1 MDIQYSLFD
10 EQLPFEE
17 GTEYTANQI
26 TDKIKWYYNNKPFYA
41 MNNTKETTDRIY
53 FCDFKPRNRYIYN
66 GKWRKIKNKRER
78 TLASIAPADS
88 ENDLVEYKTYQWGPE
103 QLLATAMDEFQ
114 NKRFVNYYNPL
125 MGYKWGYNSK
135 FDLCYTPIKITV

>member
-41 MNNTKETTDRIY
+41 MNDTKETTDRIY
-53 FCDFKPRNRYIYN
+53 YCDFKPLNRYIYN
-66 GKWRKIKNKRER
+66 GKWRKIKNKRELSPLEKSQFLNVYDKNKHQFR
-78 TLASIAPADS
+78 KIDLSTLSYLRVGKYRFRVDQVK
-88 ENDLVEYKTYQWGPE
+88 DVESFPRVM
-103 QLLATAMDEFQ
+103 L
-114 NKRFVNYYNPL
+114 KRLP
-125 MGYKWGYNSK
+125 
-135 FDLCYTPIKITV
+135 

>member
-1 MDIQYSLFD
+1 MS
-10 EQLPFEE
+10 QLPFEE

-66 GKWRKIKNKRER
+66 GKWRKIKNKRELSPLEKSQFLNVYDKNKHQFR
-78 TLASIAPADS
+78 KIDLSTLSYLRVGKYRFRVDQVK
-88 ENDLVEYKTYQWGPE
+88 DVESFPRV
-103 QLLATAMDEFQ
+103 MI
-114 NKRFVNYYNPL
+114 KRLP
-125 MGYKWGYNSK
+125 
-135 FDLCYTPIKITV
+135 

>member
-41 MNNTKETTDRIY
+41 INNTKETTDRIY
-53 FCDFKPRNRYIYN
+53 YCDFKPRNRYIYN
-66 GKWRKIKNKRER
+66 GKWRKIKNKRELSPLEKSQFLNVYDKNKHQFR
-78 TLASIAPADS
+78 KIDLSTLSYLRVGKYRFRVDQVK
-88 ENDLVEYKTYQWGPE
+88 DVESFPRV
-103 QLLATAMDEFQ
+103 MI
-114 NKRFVNYYNPL
+114 KRLP
-125 MGYKWGYNSK
+125 
-135 FDLCYTPIKITV
+135 

>member
-1 MDIQYSLFD
+1 MDIQNSLFD

-66 GKWRKIKNKRER
+66 GKWRKIKNKRELSPLEKSQFLNVYDKNKHQFR
-78 TLASIAPADS
+78 KIDLSTLSYLRVGKYRFRVDQVK
-88 ENDLVEYKTYQWGPE
+88 DVESFPRV
-103 QLLATAMDEFQ
+103 MI
-114 NKRFVNYYNPL
+114 KRLP
-125 MGYKWGYNSK
+125 
-135 FDLCYTPIKITV
+135 

>member
-17 GTEYTANQI
+17 RTEYTANQI

-66 GKWRKIKNKRER
+66 GKWRKIKNKRELSPLEKSQFLNVYDKNKHQFR
-78 TLASIAPADS
+78 KIDLSTLSYLRVGKHRFRVNQVRD
-88 ENDLVEYKTYQWGPE
+88 VESFPRVTI
-103 QLLATAMDEFQ
+103 
-114 NKRFVNYYNPL
+114 KRLP
-125 MGYKWGYNSK
+125 
-135 FDLCYTPIKITV
+135 

>member
-41 MNNTKETTDRIY
+41 MNDTKETTDRIY

-66 GKWRKIKNKRER
+66 GKWRKIKNKRELSPLEKSQFLNVYDKNKHQFR
-78 TLASIAPADS
+78 KIDLSTLSYLRVGKYRFRVDQVK
-88 ENDLVEYKTYQWGPE
+88 DVESFPRVM
-103 QLLATAMDEFQ
+103 L
-114 NKRFVNYYNPL
+114 KRLP
-125 MGYKWGYNSK
+125 
-135 FDLCYTPIKITV
+135 

>member
-66 GKWRKIKNKRER
+66 GKWRKIKNKRELSPLEKSQFLNVYDKNKHQFR
-78 TLASIAPADS
+78 KIDLSTLSYLRVGKYRFRVNQVKD
-88 ENDLVEYKTYQWGPE
+88 VESFPRVM
-103 QLLATAMDEFQ
+103 L
-114 NKRFVNYYNPL
+114 KRLP
-125 MGYKWGYNSK
+125 
-135 FDLCYTPIKITV
+135 

>member
-1 MDIQYSLFD
+1 MDIQYNLFD

-53 FCDFKPRNRYIYN
+53 YCDFKPRNRYIYN
-66 GKWRKIKNKRER
+66 GKWRKIKNKRELSPLEKSQFLNVYDKNKHQFR
-78 TLASIAPADS
+78 KIDLSTLSYLRVGKYRFRVDQVK
-88 ENDLVEYKTYQWGPE
+88 DVESFPRV
-103 QLLATAMDEFQ
+103 MI
-114 NKRFVNYYNPL
+114 KRLP
-125 MGYKWGYNSK
+125 
-135 FDLCYTPIKITV
+135 

>member
-41 MNNTKETTDRIY
+41 MNDTKETTDRIY
-53 FCDFKPRNRYIYN
+53 YCDFKPRNRYIYN
-66 GKWRKIKNKRER
+66 GKWRKIKNKRELSPLEKSQFLNVYDKNKHQFR
-78 TLASIAPADS
+78 KIDLSTLSYLRVGKYRFRVDQVK
-88 ENDLVEYKTYQWGPE
+88 DVESFPRV
-103 QLLATAMDEFQ
+103 MI
-114 NKRFVNYYNPL
+114 KRLP
-125 MGYKWGYNSK
+125 
-135 FDLCYTPIKITV
+135 

>member
-41 MNNTKETTDRIY
+41 INNTKETTDRIY

-66 GKWRKIKNKRER
+66 GKWRKIKNKRELSPLEKSQFLNVYDKNKHQFR
-78 TLASIAPADS
+78 KIDLSTLSYLRVGKYRFRVNQVKD
-88 ENDLVEYKTYQWGPE
+88 VESFPRVM
-103 QLLATAMDEFQ
+103 L
-114 NKRFVNYYNPL
+114 KRLP
-125 MGYKWGYNSK
+125 
-135 FDLCYTPIKITV
+135 

>member
-66 GKWRKIKNKRER
+66 GKWRKIKNKRELSPLEKSQFLNVYDKNKHQFR
-78 TLASIAPADS
+78 KIDLSTLSYLRVGKYRFRVDQVK
-88 ENDLVEYKTYQWGPE
+88 DVESFPRVM
-103 QLLATAMDEFQ
+103 L
-114 NKRFVNYYNPL
+114 KRLP
-125 MGYKWGYNSK
+125 
-135 FDLCYTPIKITV
+135 

>member
-66 GKWRKIKNKRER
+66 GKWRKIKNKRELSPLEKSQFLNVYDKNKHQFR
-78 TLASIAPADS
+78 KIDLSTLSYLRVGKYRFRVDQVK
-88 ENDLVEYKTYQWGPE
+88 DVESFPRV
-103 QLLATAMDEFQ
+103 MI
-114 NKRFVNYYNPL
+114 KRLP
-125 MGYKWGYNSK
+125 
-135 FDLCYTPIKITV
+135 

>member
-1 MDIQYSLFD
+1 MDIQYNLFD

-53 FCDFKPRNRYIYN
+53 YCDFKPRNRYIYN
-66 GKWRKIKNKRER
+66 GKWRKIKNKRELSPLEKSQFLNVYDKNKHQFR
-78 TLASIAPADS
+78 KIDLSTLSYLRVGKHRFRVDQVK
-88 ENDLVEYKTYQWGPE
+88 DVESFPRVTI
-103 QLLATAMDEFQ
+103 
-114 NKRFVNYYNPL
+114 KRLP
-125 MGYKWGYNSK
+125 
-135 FDLCYTPIKITV
+135 

>member
-41 MNNTKETTDRIY
+41 MNDTKETTDRIY

-66 GKWRKIKNKRER
+66 GKWRKIKNKRELSPLEKSQFLKVYDKNKHQFR
-78 TLASIAPADS
+78 KIDLSTLSYLRVGKYRFRVDQVK
-88 ENDLVEYKTYQWGPE
+88 DVESFPRV
-103 QLLATAMDEFQ
+103 MI
-114 NKRFVNYYNPL
+114 KRLP
-125 MGYKWGYNSK
+125 
-135 FDLCYTPIKITV
+135 

>member
-53 FCDFKPRNRYIYN
+53 YCDFKPRNRYIYN
-66 GKWRKIKNKRER
+66 GKWRKIKNKRELSPLEKSQFLNVYDKNKHED
-78 TLASIAPADS
+78 T
-88 ENDLVEYKTYQWGPE
+88 N
-103 QLLATAMDEFQ
+103 
-114 NKRFVNYYNPL
+114 NKR
-125 MGYKWGYNSK
+125 S
-135 FDLCYTPIKITV
+135 DLSEPWISLHV